1 MTDFLGSG
9 AFGEV
14 YEGVVRA
21 VGEKEQRVAI
31 KVCFFFQIF
40 KLQIYHSPLF
50 RLFVKVQVSKKRWNF
65 YKKPN

>member
-21 VGEKEQRVAI
+21 NGEKEQRVAI
-31 KVCFFFQIF
+31 KVCHFIRN
-40 KLQIYHSPLF
+40 LIT
-50 RLFVKVQVSKKRWNF
+50 
-65 YKKPN
+65 